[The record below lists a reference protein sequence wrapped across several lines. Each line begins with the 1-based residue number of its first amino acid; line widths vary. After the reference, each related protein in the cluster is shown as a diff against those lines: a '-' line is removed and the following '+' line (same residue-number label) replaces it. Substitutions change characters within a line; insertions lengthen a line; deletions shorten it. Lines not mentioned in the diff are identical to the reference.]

1 VPAQSVVHRAAQ
13 IRDPC
18 LSPPPGYLPFSFAGR
33 PLVAGG
39 GARRFYCDLCQ
50 YSTVFRRNLTVHRR
64 IHTGERPY
72 SCRCCARR
80 FTHKSG
86 LNRHMRTHGD
96 LAPRHECPHCAKS
109 FLQSGHLDVH
119 VRSAHGPHAA
129 VERDDDDDCHP
140 IDCPLCGHTFPGK
153 AALTEHVQS
162 HVTADGVLLYP
173 CVQCDEVFGKQ
184 ASLEKHVHSAHPPN
198 RKGASP
204 PAPLSENDGEDDGC
218 MLLGLA

>member
-1 VPAQSVVHRAAQ
+1 MCELAKLGALPPSVC
-13 IRDPC
+13 PLC
-18 LSPPPGYLPFSFAGR
+18 PGYLPFSFAGR

-72 SCRCCARR
+72 ACRCCARR

-96 LAPRHECPHCAKS
+96 RAPRHECPRCAKS
-109 FLQSGHLDVH
+109 FLQSGHLDAH
-119 VRSAHGPHAA
+119 VRAAHPPEAEGGG
-129 VERDDDDDCHP
+129 RP
-140 IDCPLCGHTFPGK
+140 IDCPLCRRTFPGK

-162 HVTADGVLLYP
+162 HVTADGLLLYP
-173 CVQCDEVFGKQ
+173 CARCDEVFGKR
-184 ASLEKHVHSAHPPN
+184 ASLEKHIRDAHPSP
-198 RKGASP
+198 REGASP
-204 PAPLSENDGEDDGC
+204 PTPVSEDEEDGC
-218 MLLGLA
+218 ALLGLA